1 MKTLALFSILIMLLT
16 AGTLSAQD
24 SDHGDKKNNS
34 GQPEI
39 QQVKT
44 ADASILDKL
53 QKETEDIS
61 VVKPF
66 MILASLIEERLD
78 LRRSEREFIA
88 ANRAHETGTK

>member
-1 MKTLALFSILIMLLT
+1 MKTLALLSLLVLLLT

-24 SDHGDKKNNS
+24 NNQGDKKNNS
-34 GQPEI
+34 GQQEM

-44 ADASILDKL
+44 ADVSILDKL

-66 MILASLIEERLD
+66 MVLAFLIEGRLE

-88 ANRAHETGTK
+88 ATRAQETGTK